1 MKRRDFIGASI
12 VALSSNP
19 IRSFAQG
26 HGPADDLLPP
36 INVTAPNPIS
46 LPVASPAGSVGGYN
60 WAINADTIRGGI
72 LQIGK
77 LRLVNG
83 KKILEAA
90 AFGKSRDVLYEF
102 GYGMELASKQLIQN
116 QIATYGLFTQ
126 WMADIG
132 WQSIV
137 GMDQYGLSE
146 TTYDGL
152 TTLFGLFSDY
162 YFSHLPSVPPITD
175 FKFYSTPF
183 FTLGAY
189 YNWMNGNGSDKAVDL
204 KSLKLGIG
212 VQQISPIRNIIV
224 NDGMGAGKYPIDAEF
239 STNLLSDQELIVGS
253 ALGRVSGHVNG
264 ELFLGDDGS
273 FFFRGEYRLNP
284 DKFDFDAS
292 NSRPSIQEAL
302 TTLVRR
308 IGEFT
313 DHKDFMIYFT
323 GTQPLNANG
332 TRASIKAT
340 NPDGTPAPIAD
351 TRARIGGFGRRPP
364 N

>member
-1 MKRRDFIGASI
+1 MKRRDFLGASAI
-12 VALSSNP
+12 ALVSSP
-19 IRSFAQG
+19 IRSMAQG

-36 INVTAPNPIS
+36 INITAPNNIS
-46 LPVASPAGSVGGYN
+46 LPLPSPGGPAGGCY
-60 WAINADTIRGGI
+60 WAVNGDNIRGGI
-72 LQIGK
+72 FQIGR

-90 AFGKSRDVLYEF
+90 AGGKSRDVLSEF
-102 GYGMELASKQLIQN
+102 GYGLELASKQIIQS

-137 GMDQYGLSE
+137 GLDQYGLSE
-146 TTYDGL
+146 TTFSGL

-162 YFSHLPSVPPITD
+162 YFSHLPAPSITD

-189 YNWMNGNGSDKAVDL
+189 YNWINGKGDNKVVDL

-224 NDGMGAGKYPIDAEF
+224 NDAMGAGSYPIDAEF
-239 STNLLSDQELIVGS
+239 STNLLNDQELIVGS

-264 ELFLGDDGS
+264 ELFLGSDGS
-273 FFFRGEYRLNP
+273 FYFRGEYRLNP

-292 NSRPSIQEAL
+292 NSRPKIQEAL

-313 DHKDFMIYFT
+313 NHKDFMIYFS
-323 GTQPLNANG
+323 GTQPLNVNG
-332 TRASIKAT
+332 KRADIKAM
-340 NPDGTPAPIAD
+340 NPDGTPVPVAD
-351 TRARIGGFGRRPP
+351 PRARIGGFGRRPP
-364 N
+364 F